1 VTGPVHVS
9 VFAKTDL
16 GQTRDHNEDAF
27 LVADLSTGT
36 ASLMPDVREH
46 DVGPRGSLFLV
57 ADGMGGAAAGELA
70 SSMATEVI
78 WQHLL
83 TTWSTDT
90 ESSAERFA
98 MRIREAVER
107 ANAEIFQYAEEHPD
121 ARGMGT
127 TLTMAGVLGQDL
139 FLAQIGDSRAYLVRR
154 GRTHQLTRD
163 QSLTQRLVDAGEL
176 SEEEAER
183 SERRNIIL
191 QALGPD
197 IHVRVD
203 LSHQALRQGD
213 VLVMCSDGLSG
224 LVKRDEIGEVA
235 GRVPVLADLCS
246 TLIDLANE
254 RGGPD
259 NITVVAARFGG
270 DGLPAPTE
278 ADDVGYHGLA
288 VEELPTSEV
297 PVQPPVV
304 APEERSGSPRA
315 LLVGAIIVALIVAI
329 ALIVLF

>member
-1 VTGPVHVS
+1 VHVS

-83 TTWSTDT
+83 TTWSTDAET
-90 ESSAERFA
+90 SAERFA
-98 MRIREAVER
+98 MRMREAVER

-127 TLTMAGVLGQDL
+127 TLTMAGVLGADL
-139 FLAQIGDSRAYLVRR
+139 YLAQIGDSRAYLVRR

-197 IHVRVD
+197 INVRVD
-203 LSHQALRQGD
+203 LSHQALRQDD

-224 LVKRDEIGEVA
+224 LVKRDEIGELA
-235 GRVPVLADLCS
+235 GRIPVLPELCS
-246 TLIDLANE
+246 ALIDLANQ

-270 DGLPAPTE
+270 AGLALPGE

-288 VEELPTSEV
+288 VEELPTTEL
-297 PVQPPVV
+297 PVAAPLM
-304 APEERSGSPRA
+304 APEARSGSPRA
-315 LLVGAIIVALIVAI
+315 LLIGALIVALLVAL
-329 ALIVLF
+329 ALIELF

>member
-1 VTGPVHVS
+1 MTAPVHVS

-90 ESSAERFA
+90 EASAERFA
-98 MRIREAVER
+98 MRMREAVER

-127 TLTMAGVLGQDL
+127 TLTMAGVLGADL
-139 FLAQIGDSRAYLVRR
+139 YLAQIGDSRAYLVRR

-197 IHVRVD
+197 INVRVD
-203 LSHQALRQGD
+203 LSHQALRQDD

-224 LVKRDEIGEVA
+224 LVKRDEIGELA
-235 GRVPVLADLCS
+235 GRIPVLPELCS
-246 TLIDLANE
+246 ALIDLANE

-270 DGLPAPTE
+270 AGLALPGE

-288 VEELPTSEV
+288 VEELPTTEL
-297 PVQPPVV
+297 PVAAPLM
-304 APEERSGSPRA
+304 APEARSGSPRA
-315 LLVGAIIVALIVAI
+315 LLIGALIVALLVAL
-329 ALIVLF
+329 ALIELF